1 MFKEFKGLR
10 KNSFFW
16 GFFLLI
22 SAHLRNHK
30 FSSLIFVPDYPE
42 RLVIYLHTYQDFR
55 EARRAIFEY
64 IEGWYNRKRIHSAI
78 GYMTP
83 QQKEDE
89 ELKKA
94 E

>member
-1 MFKEFKGLR
+1 MLNISFALSFHSIGRSTFPVHTYILTPSFHSVLKKE
-10 KNSFFW
+10 
-16 GFFLLI
+16 
-22 SAHLRNHK
+22 
-30 FSSLIFVPDYPE
+30 E
-42 RLVIYLHTYQDFR
+42 IYLHTYQDSQ

-89 ELKKA
+89 ELEKSA
-94 E
+94 

>member
-1 MFKEFKGLR
+1 MMKLKYSICCGLDVHKNVIVACIESFHSVLKKE
-10 KNSFFW
+10 
-16 GFFLLI
+16 
-22 SAHLRNHK
+22 
-30 FSSLIFVPDYPE
+30 E
-42 RLVIYLHTYQDFR
+42 IYLHTYQDSR

-89 ELKKA
+89 ELKKS
-94 E
+94 